1 MDGFIYIG
9 SRQVRYYIFNI
20 STFEYGAFKILALST
35 LRAFHINASI

>member
-20 STFEYGAFKILALST
+20 STFEYGAFKILA
-35 LRAFHINASI
+35 FEYIESISH